1 MLEKAVQAAIYEKAL
16 KNHYIE
22 ILYIDFEDTGKCIKL
37 HQDTNLLNGENIFPE
52 SDEQMFD
59 DYICEKIMR
68 YASGNIEDLNRVKQ
82 QMTMEAIIQG
92 TAEHIMHHVMINF
105 MLNGERRFMQFD
117 FTRESADTKN
127 VFLFVEDYTVPQ
139 QQAFITTLRSIENSA
154 VLFCIL
160 SEEEDAK
167 TTLCYDPVFITRGFA
182 EMMETTQQQM
192 MLLQKNPFCETVHP
206 DDQQYVEESV
216 RNLNIEHPHTNIFY
230 RKRNPQGKWFYMQSD
245 FSYLVVG
252 KKKYV
257 YVTYQDVSALQKNEE
272 LSNALHDSQKRDEE
286 LTNALKTLG
295 TVFTNMLIVH
305 LEDRKAEWLKTQEDK
320 ADILECF
327 QDAYAVRDLIG
338 NNYMLPEYR
347 QGYLEFTDLDT
358 ISERLE
364 NHKILRY
371 IYRNRSKQWI
381 ALSAIVQN
389 RDENGRVTDIQFLTH
404 DVTDQRERELQQ
416 EGALRIALASAE
428 HANKAKTAFLNN
440 MSHDIRTPMNAI
452 IGFTALAAAHMDQPD
467 LVKDYLTKI
476 GTSSQHLLS
485 LINDVL
491 DMSRIESGVVKIEE
505 KEVCIPDILHDLKT
519 IIQGNIQAKQQDLYI
534 DTQDVVHENVITD
547 RLRLNQ
553 ILLNIVSNA
562 IKFTPVGGMVNIR
575 VSEKPCSRRGFTIF
589 EFRIRDNGIGMS
601 EEFQTHVFDSFSRE
615 RSSTQSG
622 IKGTGLGM
630 AITKNIVDM
639 MGGTIS
645 LTSKE
650 GKGTEFVVTLN
661 FKTLEK
667 AAVYGAI
674 PELVGARA
682 LVVDDDVHTCM
693 SVSKMLREIEMRV
706 DWSTSGKEAVI
717 RANEAFEE
725 NDAFKVYI
733 IDWLMPDMNGIETVR
748 RIRAVVGDE
757 TPIIILTA
765 YDWADIEQEAKEAG
779 VTAFVEKPIFMSEL
793 RRVLTKPMEIK
804 EETSQQ
810 TERETRYSGKKLLL
824 VEDNELNREIATA
837 LLEEIGIIVDSVED
851 GTDAVERM
859 NEVEDDR
866 YDLIFMDIQMP
877 KMDGYMTTREIRTLK
892 NNKKANIPIIAMT
905 ANAFEEDKKKA
916 FKAGMN
922 AHIAK
927 PIDIKTI
934 LAVFDQV
941 FGTS

>member
-1 MLEKAVQAAIYEKAL
+1 MAA
-16 KNHYIE
+16 
-22 ILYIDFEDTGKCIKL
+22 
-37 HQDTNLLNGENIFPE
+37 
-52 SDEQMFD
+52 S
-59 DYICEKIMR
+59 
-68 YASGNIEDLNRVKQ
+68 
-82 QMTMEAIIQG
+82 
-92 TAEHIMHHVMINF
+92 
-105 MLNGERRFMQFD
+105 
-117 FTRESADTKN
+117 
-127 VFLFVEDYTVPQ
+127 
-139 QQAFITTLRSIENSA
+139 
-154 VLFCIL
+154 
-160 SEEEDAK
+160 
-167 TTLCYDPVFITRGFA
+167 
-182 EMMETTQQQM
+182 
-192 MLLQKNPFCETVHP
+192 
-206 DDQQYVEESV
+206 
-216 RNLNIEHPHTNIFY
+216 Y

-639 MGGTIS
+639 MG
-645 LTSKE
+645 E
-650 GKGTEFVVTLN
+650 PF
-661 FKTLEK
+661 
-667 AAVYGAI
+667 
-674 PELVGARA
+674 
-682 LVVDDDVHTCM
+682 H
-693 SVSKMLREIEMRV
+693 
-706 DWSTSGKEAVI
+706 
-717 RANEAFEE
+717 
-725 NDAFKVYI
+725 
-733 IDWLMPDMNGIETVR
+733 
-748 RIRAVVGDE
+748 
-757 TPIIILTA
+757 
-765 YDWADIEQEAKEAG
+765 
-779 VTAFVEKPIFMSEL
+779 
-793 RRVLTKPMEIK
+793 
-804 EETSQQ
+804 
-810 TERETRYSGKKLLL
+810 
-824 VEDNELNREIATA
+824 
-837 LLEEIGIIVDSVED
+837 
-851 GTDAVERM
+851 
-859 NEVEDDR
+859 
-866 YDLIFMDIQMP
+866 
-877 KMDGYMTTREIRTLK
+877 
-892 NNKKANIPIIAMT
+892 
-905 ANAFEEDKKKA
+905 
-916 FKAGMN
+916 
-922 AHIAK
+922 
-927 PIDIKTI
+927 
-934 LAVFDQV
+934 
-941 FGTS
+941 